1 LKPSLFREFA
11 STVLAFVAVLFG
23 AWVAYTIL
31 TGASHLNDILLF
43 GRLLATGAPAAR
55 VNGALLVISEI
66 ETLLMLSLAFV
77 YLRRNIRMVCIAIFF
92 LMLLIRHCL
101 LSPPAVFRD
110 TTALGVFRWFGWL
123 EPVFLFIP
131 YVYLCLVAGAA
142 LIGFLPLRYRQQALR
157 KRGPASSGVSAFYGF
172 DSHAG
177 AFTRVLSVA
186 VIGTVLFQ
194 FAQKERFEIQK
205 SRENQFDESAV
216 GSAAGIST
224 SEKPDAVNTTKGLS
238 VYFVVQNLTLNALR
252 NASVN
257 FSAELN
263 GRMDRAD
270 SIYAHIPDVLLSRPM
285 RSELL
290 GKSSLRHVGV
300 RSNWDIQFVDKLQ
313 RDTNV
318 ISYRDEYAMHWI
330 WLGEMLISAVDGIFK
345 DMSRSGINPFF
356 AQMRL
361 DRGLNDVHSFE
372 YSEFEAFRNVR
383 TKINDIRSASSFAD
397 GRLFIELP
405 PFPGGSISAQQL
417 FLLRMQE
424 LFDVVLSRGG
434 KLQLEQ
440 LVLVGLPPEELGR
453 FEFGDKDQAAYL
465 IARASGVALNWVLTD
480 AQAGRQVAQSGDN
493 PSLNFEERLRQIEDD
508 SSVIQTECIRFLGI
522 ISAQAA
528 GRVPDPCT
536 DAFHKSDTAAGK
548 GRLLHTEWSTDR
560 RELLSRSELENFVRL
575 TAPPLDETMQKRVH
589 AVFSSWPG
597 VYWSFQLGDEVL
609 PNEPEI
615 DVQSLRDVGF
625 SINSLAGQW
634 FVLGRD

>member
-1 LKPSLFREFA
+1 MKPSLYREFA
-11 STVLAFVAVLFG
+11 LTVLAFVAVLFG

-43 GRLLATGAPAAR
+43 GRLVATGAPAAK
-55 VNGALLVISEI
+55 VNGILLVVSEI
-66 ETLLMLSLAFV
+66 ETLLMLSFAFV
-77 YLRRNIRMVCIAIFF
+77 YLHRNIRTVCIAIFF

-110 TTALGVFRWFGWL
+110 TSALGIFRWFGWL
-123 EPVFLFIP
+123 EPVFLFVP
-131 YVYLCLVAGAA
+131 YGYLCLVAVAA
-142 LIGFLPLRYRQQALR
+142 LIGFLPLKYRQPALR
-157 KRGPASSGVSAFYGF
+157 KSGPAGSAFYGF

-177 AFTRVLSVA
+177 VFTRLLSVA

-205 SRENQFDESAV
+205 SRENQSDQSAV
-216 GSAAGIST
+216 GVAAGDGT
-224 SEKPDAVNTTKGLS
+224 SEERDALIPAKGLS

-257 FSAELN
+257 FSTELS
-263 GRMDRAD
+263 GRMDRVNT
-270 SIYAHIPDVLLSRPM
+270 IYAHIPDVLLSRPM

-290 GKSSLRHVGV
+290 GKSSLQHVGV
-300 RSNWDIQFVDKLQ
+300 RSNWDIQFVDNLQ
-313 RDTNV
+313 SDTNI
-318 ISYRDEYAMHWI
+318 ISYRDEYALHWI
-330 WLGEMLISAVDGIFK
+330 WLGEMLITAVDGIFK

-383 TKINDIRSASSFAD
+383 TKINDIRSASRFAD

-405 PFPGGSISAQQL
+405 PFPSGSIAAQQL

-424 LFDVVLSRGG
+424 LFDLVVSRGS

-440 LVLVGLPPEELGR
+440 IVLVGLPPEELGR

-465 IARASGVALNWVLTD
+465 IARASGVALNWVLKD
-480 AQAGRQVAQSGDN
+480 IQAGRQVAQSGDS

-508 SSVIQTECIRFLGI
+508 SLVIRTECIRFLGI
-522 ISAQAA
+522 TSAGAA
-528 GRVPDPCT
+528 GKHPDPCT
-536 DAFHKSDTAAGK
+536 DAFHKSDTAAGN

-575 TAPPLDETMQKRVH
+575 TAPPLDETLEKRVH

-615 DVQSLRDVGF
+615 NVQSLRDVGF

>member
-11 STVLAFVAVLFG
+11 LTVLAFVVVLFG
-23 AWVAYTIL
+23 AWFVYTIL

-55 VNGALLVISEI
+55 VNGVLLVVSEI

-77 YLRRNIRMVCIAIFF
+77 YLHRNVRLVCIALFF

-110 TTALGVFRWFGWL
+110 TSALGIFRWFGWL
-123 EPVFLFIP
+123 EPVFLLAP
-131 YVYLCLVAGAA
+131 YGYLGLVALAA
-142 LIGFLPLRYRQQALR
+142 LIGFLPTRYSQPALR
-157 KRGPASSGVSAFYGF
+157 KRGPAGLGESAFYGF

-177 AFTRVLSVA
+177 TFTRVLSIA
-186 VIGTVLFQ
+186 VIGTILFQ

-205 SRENQFDESAV
+205 FSDSESGSSQVGAAV
-216 GSAAGIST
+216 RAAGGSST
-224 SEKPDAVNTTKGLS
+224 SDPRDTGSSTKGLS

-257 FSAELN
+257 FSAELS
-263 GRMDRAD
+263 GRMDRAN
-270 SIYAHIPDVLLSRPM
+270 SIYAHVPDVLLSRPM
-285 RSELL
+285 RAELL
-290 GKSSLRHVGV
+290 GKSSLQKFGVG
-300 RSNWDIQFVDKLQ
+300 SNWDIQFVDRLQ
-313 RDTNV
+313 SAANV

-383 TKINDIRSASSFAD
+383 TKINDIHSAGSLLD

-405 PFPGGSISAQQL
+405 PFPGGSIAAQQL
-417 FLLRMQE
+417 FLLRAQE
-424 LFDVVLSRGG
+424 LFDLVLSQAG

-465 IARASGVALNWVLTD
+465 IARASGIALNWLITD
-480 AQAGRQVAQSGDN
+480 TQAGMQVGQSVDN
-493 PSLNFEERLRQIEDD
+493 PSLNFEERLRQIEDE
-508 SSVIQTECIRFLGI
+508 SSVIRTECIRDLGI
-522 ISAQAA
+522 LSAHAK
-528 GRVPDPCT
+528 GKIPDPC
-536 DAFHKSDTAAGK
+536 K
-548 GRLLHTEWSTDR
+548 GRLLHTEWSTDP

-575 TAPPLDETMQKRVH
+575 TAPPLDETLQKRVH
-589 AVFSSWPG
+589 AVFSSWPQ
-597 VYWSFQLGDEVL
+597 VYWSFRLGDEVL
-609 PNEPEI
+609 PNEPAI
-615 DVQSLRDVGF
+615 DAQSLRDLGF
-625 SINSLAGQW
+625 SIHSLAGQW
-634 FVLGRD
+634 FVLGRY